1 MAEDPLTTHARARV
15 GRLLRGKW
23 TLDRLIGVGGMAAVY
38 EATHRNGS
46 KVAIKMLHP
55 TLMYDTNFAQR
66 LVQEG
71 YVANKINHAA
81 AVKVFDDDT
90 DETDGTVFL
99 VMELLEG
106 QTLSQA
112 RRKKKRFPPVEAFK
126 MLIPVLECLGNA
138 HERGIIHRDIKPENL
153 FMTRDGVVHVLDFG
167 IARVSDGSNVSA
179 TRTGMVV
186 GSPAYMSPEQALG
199 KMNSVGPQT
208 DVYAVGATMFALLA
222 GATPHAGES
231 TQEMIVM
238 VATQAARPITSVA
251 PDLPASVARIVDKS
265 LAYDRDKRYPNAR
278 AMLEDVRAVIAE
290 LEGTPRVLPTFADEE
305 EEGETTVNAALQPS
319 GDNKA
324 APLPAAG
331 LNRVGQRP
339 QTGKFNVPAAA
350 PAPIADALGGLP
362 PPAPMQNK
370 PAEQGRLRPPT
381 MAPIGAPASPNSFQP
396 AIQAPPSLQSGPH
409 PLPGTG
415 SGQHSSPGPTGAVQG
430 GPAGAFSSGAHMAPP
445 AFGDPQQND
454 AGNGLPPTMAIP
466 MINPLDM
473 PAPAGPGVSS
483 GPRPGATTNM
493 VWATPPSTTPEE
505 TPPARKPR
513 TGLLAAAAVGV
524 LALGGIGFAAFGG
537 AGSSPQPPPPVRQ
550 TRPQPQIAQ
559 QPPVVTAPPS
569 TQTPPSPPS
578 APLGAAH
585 TEDAGATT
593 PSVAQQTP
601 PEAHATPTP
610 DPPVPANTETHTTA
624 ETPAA
629 TDNSARNAHRPHRDR
644 PQGTTPTA
652 TPTHTTTRR
661 NRPGGHARDPLGY

>member
-71 YVANKINHAA
+71 YVANKINHPA

-106 QTLSQA
+106 QTISQA

-153 FMTRDGVVHVLDFG
+153 FITRDGVVHVLDFG

-208 DVYAVGATMFALLA
+208 DVYAVGATLFALLA
-222 GATPHAGES
+222 GTTPHAGES

-251 PDLPASVARIVDKS
+251 PDLPPSVARIIDKS

-305 EEGETTVNAALQPS
+305 EEGETTVNAAIQPA
-319 GDNKA
+319 GENKA

-331 LNRVGQRP
+331 MNRVGQRP
-339 QTGKFNVPAAA
+339 QTGKFNVP
-350 PAPIADALGGLP
+350 PSTPTPIGEPTGAP
-362 PPAPMQNK
+362 PPPPTAKAPDPNRM
-370 PAEQGRLRPPT
+370 RPPT
-381 MAPIGAPASPNSFQP
+381 LAPIGAPPAPNTFQS
-396 AIQAPPSLQSGPH
+396 AIQGPPSLQSGPH
-409 PLPGTG
+409 PMPGSG
-415 SGQHSSPGPTGAVQG
+415 SGQHPSPPLPSPLSNDPSGPFA
-430 GPAGAFSSGAHMAPP
+430 SGAQAAQPL
-445 AFGDPQQND
+445 FGDPGQD
-454 AGNGLPPTMAIP
+454 ASNGGLPPTMAIP
-466 MINPLDM
+466 MINPLDI
-473 PAPAGPGVSS
+473 AGATGPGVSS

-493 VWATPPSTTPEE
+493 VWATPPNTPAEE
-505 TPPARKPR
+505 PAPARKPR
-513 TGLLAAAAVGV
+513 TALIAAVAVGV
-524 LALGGIGFAAFGG
+524 LALGGVGFAAFGG
-537 AGSSPQPPPPVRQ
+537 GGETPQPAPIN
-550 TRPQPQIAQ
+550 RPARPPQIARPT
-559 QPPVVTAPPS
+559 PPTPPTALPVA
-569 TQTPPSPPS
+569 PSPPTQAAQLPAAPVADAA
-578 APLGAAH
+578 APLL
-585 TEDAGATT
+585 
-593 PSVAQQTP
+593 AQNTP
-601 PEAHATPTP
+601 PVAPP
-610 DPPVPANTETHTTA
+610 DPPSAAPTEPPPATQPDPPTNTT
-624 ETPAA
+624 
-629 TDNSARNAHRPHRDR
+629 RGAHHPHRDR
-644 PQGTTPTA
+644 TTTGSDAAPA
-652 TPTHTTTRR
+652 RNTTRR
-661 NRPGGHARDPLGY
+661 NRPGNHPRDPLGY